1 MKPPS
6 TDVTLAAKVAHLR
19 RPESYAGE
27 ATRAVEVV
35 ETHMSWVFL
44 TERYA
49 YKIKKPVRNGFRDL
63 TTLEARRFNCDEEV
77 RLNRRLAPDVYLG
90 VVALRSQRGALVI
103 DGPGV
108 AVEWVVKM
116 RRLPRR
122 LMLDAA
128 IRERRLAEGDVARFV
143 AILAA
148 FYRSA
153 ERTPLPAEGYCA
165 RIERSIHDNRAALSK
180 AQYALEIELV
190 REVSGAQLSFLE
202 RNARALGERAC
213 TLVDGHGDLR
223 PEHVCLE
230 DPPVFIDCLEF
241 DRGLRIVDP
250 ADELSYLAMECLFLG
265 DRALAGHI
273 LDAYRAATG
282 DAVGEALVR
291 FYQACRAVTR
301 ARLAASHLDDAQP
314 NGGRP
319 KWSGQARAYLELA
332 RDLLVNPAGAP
343 PESPPRACV

>member
-1 MKPPS
+1 MNLPPAE
-6 TDVTLAAKVAHLR
+6 VTLAVKVAHLS

-27 ATRAVEVV
+27 GTRAVEVV

-49 YKIKKPVRNGFRDL
+49 YKLKKPVRNGLRDL
-63 TTLEARRFNCDEEV
+63 TTLEARRLNCGEEV

-90 VVALRSQRGALVI
+90 IVALASQRDALAL

-108 AVEWVVKM
+108 PVEWVVKM

-128 IRERRLAEGDVARFV
+128 IRERHVAEDDVTRFV
-143 AILAA
+143 AVLVA

-153 ERTPLPAEGYCA
+153 ERAPLPAEGYCA
-165 RIERSIHDNRAALSK
+165 RIERSIRDNHSALSK
-180 AQYALEIELV
+180 ADYALERALLH
-190 REVSGAQLSFLE
+190 EVNGAQRSLLE
-202 RNARALGERAC
+202 RNAQALGERAC

-223 PEHVCLE
+223 PEHVCLGE
-230 DPPVFIDCLEF
+230 PPVFIDCLEF

-265 DRALAGHI
+265 DRVLARHI
-273 LDAYRAATG
+273 LNAYRAATG
-282 DAVGEALVR
+282 DGIADTLVR

-301 ARLAASHLDDAQP
+301 ARLAAAHLDDALP
-314 NGGRP
+314 DGGRP
-319 KWSGQARAYLELA
+319 KWSAKALAYLELA
-332 RDLLVNPAGAP
+332 RDLLVSPEGAP
-343 PESPPRACV
+343 PESRPRTGV